1 MIFLR
6 IYSDNLLI
14 RLLISVELDFFWHLL
29 FAVFRRIVEITN
41 VNDLWTYVWQIL
53 HNEEYKTVFL
63 LRFQGLKDSWMWEN
77 FLNYRFVNQNC
88 VISYSLLW
96 LFWETRKLLFCYFIY
111 FFFTLFVSFYLK
123 WISFTQCMFFLIS

>member
-53 HNEEYKTVFL
+53 HNKEYKTVFL

>member
-41 VNDLWTYVWQIL
+41 VNDLWAYMWQIL

-123 WISFTQCMFFLIS
+123 WIFFTQCMFFLIS

>member
-41 VNDLWTYVWQIL
+41 VNDL
-53 HNEEYKTVFL
+53 
-63 LRFQGLKDSWMWEN
+63 
-77 FLNYRFVNQNC
+77 
-88 VISYSLLW
+88 
-96 LFWETRKLLFCYFIY
+96 
-111 FFFTLFVSFYLK
+111 
-123 WISFTQCMFFLIS
+123 

>member
-41 VNDLWTYVWQIL
+41 VNDLWTYMWQIL